1 MGLALTKLLIAR
13 PRTTVIA
20 AVRNPVSFPS
30 SLTLGQDS
38 KILPVAFDATD
49 DRSASNVVEELRDKH
64 GIKKLDV
71 VVANPGIAPTSA
83 YGNAKDANSDTLREH
98 VGVNGIGT

>member
-1 MGLALTKLLIAR
+1 MGLALTKLLLAR

-20 AVRNPVSFPS
+20 AVRNPASFPS

-49 DRSASNVVEELRDKH
+49 DRSARNVVEELHTKH
-64 GIKKLDV
+64 RIKKLDV
-71 VVANPGIAPTSA
+71 VVANAGIAPSAA
-83 YGNAKDANSDTLREH
+83 YGDVKDINPDILREH
-98 VGVNGIGT
+98 IGVNEIGT